1 MKKILLVFCVAILFI
16 ACGGDKKG
24 SMLVNGEV
32 KGLKK
37 GTLYLKKLKDTA
49 FVAVDSVKLD
59 GIGTFSLADELESPE
74 IYHLN
79 LNNDPKKTILFFG
92 DTGTITI
99 KTPLDKFNYRADI
112 KGLKNQELLD
122 EFSEMAQKFNSR
134 RLDLIKAEFEFQKDS
149 FKHDSIIKL
158 ANNLVKTR
166 YLYTTQFAVR
176 NADNVIAPYIALTE
190 LNNAN
195 VKLLDTVNN
204 SLSSKVKATKYGK
217 KLQEFINKV
226 KAK

>member
-1 MKKILLVFCVAILFI
+1 MKKILLVFCVAVIFI

-59 GIGTFSLADELESPE
+59 GVSTFSLADELENPE
-74 IYHLN
+74 IYHLS

-99 KTPLDKFNYRADI
+99 KTPLDKFNYRAKI
-112 KGLKNQELLD
+112 EGLKNQKLLD
-122 EFSEMAQKFNSR
+122 EYSEMAQKFNDK
-134 RLDLIKAEFEFQKDS
+134 RLDLIKAEFEFQNDS
-149 FKHDSIIKL
+149 LKRDSIVKL
-158 ANNLVKTR
+158 ANNLVKRR

-190 LNNAN
+190 LVNAN

-204 SLSSKVKATKYGK
+204 SLTSEVKDSKYGK
-217 KLQEFINKV
+217 KLNDFIAKI
-226 KAK
+226 KAE